1 VILIFRSKSVLWT
14 IEWII
19 TIDSETNT
27 VLEHKYL
34 TLLDHH
40 IDFRISDHNILNEV
54 FKPHTVA
61 DKHLNFLMKKVGQP
75 VGIPFFRN

>member
-19 TIDSETNT
+19 TINGETNT

-34 TLLDHH
+34 TLLGHRVE
-40 IDFRISDHNILNEV
+40 FRISDHNTLNEV

-61 DKHLNFLMKKVGQP
+61 DKHLHFLMKKVGQP
-75 VGIPFFRN
+75 V